1 MKSRSVRNLFDG
13 LKLRE
18 KSTTTLLEKTRQNND
33 TKRELV
39 ETFWQLKWMYTLRNS
54 KTFLHHYFVLSFQ
67 LFSLM
72 VSNTSF
78 YLAQEVLIRDVA
90 TDTKVWT
97 DNGTDI

>member
-1 MKSRSVRNLFDG
+1 
-13 LKLRE
+13 
-18 KSTTTLLEKTRQNND
+18 
-33 TKRELV
+33 
-39 ETFWQLKWMYTLRNS
+39 
-54 KTFLHHYFVLSFQ
+54 
-67 LFSLM
+67 M